1 MSNIH
6 VLELSSYTTPVIQ
19 ESKRDAW
26 VEFGEDNNYFQFI
39 IDRYVNSTT
48 NSSVIN
54 NVSRLIY
61 GRGLS
66 ALDASKKPNE
76 YAQMMALFH
85 PDCIR
90 KIVLD
95 RKMFGQFAM
104 QIHYSQDHKKILKAY
119 HIPVNL
125 LRAEKCNKDG
135 EIEGYYYSDN
145 WLDVKKYAPKRIP
158 AFGYSNEQIEILYSK
173 PYAVGMK
180 YYSLPDYQGALPYA
194 KLEES
199 IADYLINE
207 VQNGFSGTKVVNFNN
222 GVPTEEQQS
231 IIKSKVLSQLTG
243 SRGQKV
249 IVAFNN
255 NQESKTT
262 VDDLPLNDAPE
273 HYTYLSEECVK
284 KIMLAHNVTSPLLFG
299 LGSANGFSSN
309 ADELRNAQVLFENM
323 AVKPIQDQIIDSFE
337 TILHYNGITLKMY
350 FETLNPLDS
359 AGDLTT
365 NSDKKRLLDSI
376 NNLSPLVANKVIET
390 LTANEIRSIVGLPP
404 EQGGNDLAPELL
416 SKINTELEEILNE
429 VDANQLGEGWVMVDE
444 REASENDEE
453 LDSQLIKAELDLE
466 PKTTLLSRLINLV
479 QTGNPQPDKK
489 SAQDKKVGDLKYF
502 KVRYK
507 YTGNKAPDRD
517 FCKAMMSKEN
527 RLFRKEDIDAM
538 SRRAVNPGFGEGGAN
553 TYDIFRFKGGARCHH
568 KFSRVTFML
577 DLNAIEKGYSEIGT
591 RAAEIKGYKVTNPYE
606 VSIYPNNL
614 PLKGFSPRNKNLPSD
629 VI

>member
-54 NVSRLIY
+54 NVNRLIY

-104 QIHYSQDHKKILKAY
+104 QIHYDKTHEKILKAY

-180 YYSLPDYQGALPYA
+180 YYALPDYQGGLPYA
-194 KLEES
+194 KLEEE

-207 VQNGFSGTKVVNFNN
+207 VQKGFAGRVVINFNN
-222 GVPTEEQQS
+222 GVPTEEQQQ
-231 IIKSKVLSQLTG
+231 IITGKVKSQLTG
-243 SRGQKV
+243 PRGEKV
-249 IVAFNN
+249 IIGFNN

-262 VDDLPLNDAPE
+262 VDTMPVNDAPDL
-273 HYTYLSEECVK
+273 YNSLSEECVK

-309 ADELRNAQVLFENM
+309 ADELKNASILFDNM
-323 AVKPIQDQIIDSFE
+323 VIKPIQDQIIDAFDKILAFNGVSLKLFFKTLQPLEFVDLENAQNEEQVAEE
-337 TILHYNGITLKMY
+337 TGT
-350 FETLNPLDS
+350 E
-359 AGDLTT
+359 
-365 NSDKKRLLDSI
+365 
-376 NNLSPLVANKVIET
+376 
-390 LTANEIRSIVGLPP
+390 
-404 EQGGNDLAPELL
+404 L
-416 SKINTELEEILNE
+416 SKVNTELEEILNE

-466 PKTTLLSRLINLV
+466 PKTTILSRLIKLV

-517 FCKAMMSKEN
+517 FCKAMMSKED

>member
-6 VLELSSYTTPVIQ
+6 VLELSTYTTPTVQ

-48 NSSVIN
+48 NSAVIN

-66 ALDASKKPNE
+66 ALDANKKPNE

-85 PDCIR
+85 SDCIR

-95 RKMFGQFAM
+95 RKMFGQFAV
-104 QIHYSQDHKKILKAY
+104 QVHYSKDHKKILKAY

-145 WLDVKKYAPKRIP
+145 WEDTRNYVPKRIP

-180 YYSLPDYQGALPYA
+180 YYSLPDYQGGLPYA
-194 KLEES
+194 KLEEE

-222 GVPTEEQQS
+222 GVPTEEQQQ
-231 IIKSKVLSQLTG
+231 IIKGKVLSQLTG

-262 VDDLPLNDAPE
+262 VDDLPLNDAPD

-284 KIMLAHNVTSPLLFG
+284 KIMLAHNITSPLLFG
-299 LGSANGFSSN
+299 LGSTNGFSSN
-309 ADELRNAQVLFENM
+309 ADEIKNASILFDNM
-323 AVKPIQDQIIDSFE
+323 VIKPIQDQIIEAFDK
-337 TILHYNGITLKMY
+337 ILAYNGVSLKLFFKTLQPLE
-350 FETLNPLDS
+350 FVDLENAQTEEQVAEET
-359 AGDLTT
+359 GT
-365 NSDKKRLLDSI
+365 
-376 NNLSPLVANKVIET
+376 E
-390 LTANEIRSIVGLPP
+390 
-404 EQGGNDLAPELL
+404 L
-416 SKINTELEEILNE
+416 SKVNTDLEEILAQ
-429 VDANQLGEGWVMVDE
+429 VDANQLGEGWIMVDE
-444 REASENDEE
+444 REVGDNED
-453 LDSQLIKAELDLE
+453 ELDLQLINKE
-466 PKTTLLSRLINLV
+466 FDLSANKTVLSRLINLV
-479 QTGNPQPDKK
+479 QTGSPKPKLK
-489 SAQDKKVGDLKYF
+489 SSQDKKVGDLKYF

-507 YTGNKAPDRD
+507 YTGNKTPDRK
-517 FCKAMMSKEN
+517 FCKAMMANED
-527 RLFRKEDIDAM
+527 RLFRKEDIDEM
-538 SRRAVNPGFGEGGAN
+538 SKRAVNPGFGEFGAN

-568 KFSRVTFML
+568 KWSRVTFML
-577 DLNAIEKGYSEIGT
+577 DLNAIEKGYEEIGT

-614 PLKGFSPRNKNLPSD
+614 PLKGFSPRNKNLPKD
-629 VI
+629 AK

>member
-1 MSNIH
+1 MNNIH

-76 YAQMMALFH
+76 YAQMMALFN

-104 QIHYSQDHKKILKAY
+104 QIHYSQDHKRILKAY

-180 YYSLPDYQGALPYA
+180 YYSLPDYQGGLPYA
-194 KLEES
+194 KLEEE

-309 ADELRNAQVLFENM
+309 ADELKNASILFDNM
-323 AVKPIQDQIIDSFE
+323 VIKPIQDQIIEAFDK
-337 TILHYNGITLKMY
+337 ILAFNGITLKL
-350 FETLNPLDS
+350 FFKTLQPLEFVDLENAQNEEQVAEET
-359 AGDLTT
+359 GT
-365 NSDKKRLLDSI
+365 
-376 NNLSPLVANKVIET
+376 E
-390 LTANEIRSIVGLPP
+390 
-404 EQGGNDLAPELL
+404 L

-517 FCKAMMSKEN
+517 FCKAMMSKED

-553 TYDIFRFKGGARCHH
+553 TYDIFRFKGGPRCHH

-614 PLKGFSPRNKNLPSD
+614 PLKGFSPKNKNLPSD

>member
-85 PDCIR
+85 ADCIR

-104 QIHYSQDHKKILKAY
+104 QIHYSQDHKRILKAY

-158 AFGYSNEQIEILYSK
+158 AFGYSNEQIEIIYSK

-180 YYSLPDYQGALPYA
+180 YYALPDYQGGLPYA
-194 KLEES
+194 KLEEE

-207 VQNGFSGTKVVNFNN
+207 VQKGFAGRVVINFNN
-222 GVPTEEQQS
+222 GVPTEEQQQ
-231 IIKSKVLSQLTG
+231 IITGKVKSQLTG
-243 SRGQKV
+243 PRGEKV
-249 IVAFNN
+249 IIGFNN

-262 VDDLPLNDAPE
+262 VDTMPVNDAPDL
-273 HYTYLSEECVK
+273 YNSLSEECVK

-309 ADELRNAQVLFENM
+309 ADELKNASILFDNM
-323 AVKPIQDQIIDSFE
+323 VIKPIQDQIIDAFDKILAFNGVSLKLFFKTLQPLEFVDLENAQNEEQVAEETGTELSKDFKIAEALINLGEDEPENSILIDEFE
-337 TILHYNGITLKMY
+337 VDYDNDDEEN
-350 FETLNPLDS
+350 ETLSKEPKQS
-359 AGDLTT
+359 
-365 NSDKKRLLDSI
+365 
-376 NNLSPLVANKVIET
+376 
-390 LTANEIRSIVGLPP
+390 
-404 EQGGNDLAPELL
+404 LL
-416 SKINTELEEILNE
+416 SKIVNLVSTGDNRPNISSKQDE
-429 VDANQLGEGWVMVDE
+429 VIEGIKFITRYVYAGDKNAE
-444 REASENDEE
+444 REFCREMMA
-453 LDSQLIKAELDLE
+453 A
-466 PKTTLLSRLINLV
+466 
-479 QTGNPQPDKK
+479 
-489 SAQDKKVGDLKYF
+489 
-502 KVRYK
+502 
-507 YTGNKAPDRD
+507 NKIY
-517 FCKAMMSKEN
+517 
-527 RLFRKEDIDAM
+527 RKEDIIKM
-538 SRRAVNPGFGEGGAN
+538 GSQVVNEGWGPRGTD
-553 TYDIFRFKGGARCHH
+553 TYSIWFYKGGGNCHH
-568 KFSRVTFML
+568 RWNKRVYATFSGK
-577 DLNAIEKGYSEIGT
+577 AIDVNSKELKQVAVKKAEKLGYVVKNSEL
-591 RAAEIKGYKVTNPYE
+591 
-606 VSIYPNNL
+606 VSKRPVDMPNY
-614 PLKGFSPRNKNLPSD
+614 GFLPSNPQPKRE
-629 VI
+629 ITR

>member
-54 NVSRLIY
+54 NVNRLIY

-104 QIHYSQDHKKILKAY
+104 QIHYDKTHEKILKAY

-180 YYSLPDYQGALPYA
+180 YYALPDYQGGLPYA
-194 KLEES
+194 KLEEE

-207 VQNGFSGTKVVNFNN
+207 VQKGFAGRVVINFNN
-222 GVPTEEQQS
+222 GVPTEEQQQ
-231 IIKSKVLSQLTG
+231 IITGKVKSQLTG
-243 SRGQKV
+243 PRGEKV
-249 IVAFNN
+249 IIGFNN

-262 VDDLPLNDAPE
+262 VDTMPVNDAPDL
-273 HYTYLSEECVK
+273 YNSLSEECVK

-309 ADELRNAQVLFENM
+309 ADELKNASILFDNM
-323 AVKPIQDQIIDSFE
+323 VIKPIQDQIIDAFDKILAFNGVSLKLFFKTLQPLEFVDLENAQNEEQVAEE
-337 TILHYNGITLKMY
+337 TGTELSKDFKIAEALINLGEDEPENSILIDEYEVDYDSDDKEN
-350 FETLNPLDS
+350 ETL
-359 AGDLTT
+359 
-365 NSDKKRLLDSI
+365 
-376 NNLSPLVANKVIET
+376 
-390 LTANEIRSIVGLPP
+390 
-404 EQGGNDLAPELL
+404 
-416 SKINTELEEILNE
+416 SK
-429 VDANQLGEGWVMVDE
+429 
-444 REASENDEE
+444 
-453 LDSQLIKAELDLE
+453 E
-466 PKTTLLSRLINLV
+466 PKQSLLSRIVNLV
-479 QTGNPQPDKK
+479 STGDNRPNITSKQDEVIEGIKFITRYVYAGK
-489 SAQDKKVGDLKYF
+489 TSADSREF
-502 KVRYK
+502 CNRMIAA
-507 YTGNKAPDRD
+507 NKIY
-517 FCKAMMSKEN
+517 
-527 RLFRKEDIDAM
+527 RKEDIIKM
-538 SRRAVNPGFGEGGAN
+538 GSEVVNKGWGPRGAD
-553 TYDIFRFKGGARCHH
+553 TYSIWFYKGGGNCNHRWNKRVYAT
-568 KFSRVTFML
+568 FSGK
-577 DLNAIEKGYSEIGT
+577 AIDVNSTELKQVAVKKAEKLGYVVKNDS
-591 RAAEIKGYKVTNPYE
+591 KVSQLPKDM
-606 VSIYPNNL
+606 PNNGFL
-614 PLKGFSPRNKNLPSD
+614 PTNK
-629 VI
+629 IYGE

>member
-1 MSNIH
+1 MNNIH

-76 YAQMMALFH
+76 YAQMMALFN

-104 QIHYSQDHKKILKAY
+104 QIHYSQDHKRILKAY

-180 YYSLPDYQGALPYA
+180 YYALPDYQGGLPYA
-194 KLEES
+194 KLEEE

-207 VQNGFSGTKVVNFNN
+207 VQNGFSGRVVINFNN
-222 GVPTEEQQS
+222 GVPTEEQQN
-231 IIKSKVLSQLTG
+231 IITGKVKSQL
-243 SRGQKV
+243 RGTRGEKV
-249 IVAFNN
+249 IIGFNA

-262 VDDLPLNDAPE
+262 VDTMPVNDAPDL
-273 HYTYLSEECVK
+273 YNSLSEECVK

-309 ADELRNAQVLFENM
+309 ADELKNASILFDNM
-323 AVKPIQDQIIDSFE
+323 VIKPIQDQIIEAFDK
-337 TILHYNGITLKMY
+337 ILAFNGITLKLFFKTLQPLEFVDLENAQNEEQVAEETGTELSKDFKIAELLINVGEDEPENSILIDEFEVDY
-350 FETLNPLDS
+350 DNDDEENETLSKEPKQS
-359 AGDLTT
+359 
-365 NSDKKRLLDSI
+365 
-376 NNLSPLVANKVIET
+376 
-390 LTANEIRSIVGLPP
+390 
-404 EQGGNDLAPELL
+404 LL
-416 SKINTELEEILNE
+416 SKL
-429 VDANQLGEGWVMVDE
+429 V
-444 REASENDEE
+444 
-453 LDSQLIKAELDLE
+453 
-466 PKTTLLSRLINLV
+466 NLV
-479 QTGNPQPDKK
+479 KTGDNRPNITSKQDEVIDGVKFITRYVYAGK
-489 SAQDKKVGDLKYF
+489 TSADSREF
-502 KVRYK
+502 CRRMIAA
-507 YTGNKAPDRD
+507 NKIY
-517 FCKAMMSKEN
+517 
-527 RLFRKEDIDAM
+527 RKEDIIKMD
-538 SRRAVNPGFGEGGAN
+538 SQVVNEGWGPRGAN
-553 TYDIFRFKGGARCHH
+553 TYSIWFYKGGGNCNHRWNKRVYAT
-568 KFSRVTFML
+568 FSGK
-577 DLNAIEKGYSEIGT
+577 AIDVNSKQLKQVAVKKAEKLGYVVKNDS
-591 RAAEIKGYKVTNPYE
+591 KVSQLPKDM
-606 VSIYPNNL
+606 PNNGFL
-614 PLKGFSPRNKNLPSD
+614 PTNK
-629 VI
+629 IYGE

>member
-180 YYSLPDYQGALPYA
+180 YYALPDYQGGLPYA
-194 KLEES
+194 KLEEE

-309 ADELRNAQVLFENM
+309 ADELKNASILFDNM
-323 AVKPIQDQIIDSFE
+323 VIKPIQDQIIDAFDKILAFNGVSLKLFFKTLQPLEFVDLENAQNEEQVAEE
-337 TILHYNGITLKMY
+337 TGTELSKDFKIAEALINLGEDEPENSILIDEYEVDYDSDDKEN
-350 FETLNPLDS
+350 ETL
-359 AGDLTT
+359 
-365 NSDKKRLLDSI
+365 
-376 NNLSPLVANKVIET
+376 
-390 LTANEIRSIVGLPP
+390 
-404 EQGGNDLAPELL
+404 
-416 SKINTELEEILNE
+416 SK
-429 VDANQLGEGWVMVDE
+429 
-444 REASENDEE
+444 
-453 LDSQLIKAELDLE
+453 E
-466 PKTTLLSRLINLV
+466 PKQSFLSRLVNLV
-479 QTGNPQPDKK
+479 STGDNRPNISSKQDEVIEGIKFITRYVYAGK
-489 SAQDKKVGDLKYF
+489 TSADSREFCRRMVAA
-502 KVRYK
+502 
-507 YTGNKAPDRD
+507 NKIY
-517 FCKAMMSKEN
+517 
-527 RLFRKEDIDAM
+527 RKEDIIKM
-538 SRRAVNPGFGEGGAN
+538 GSEVVNKGWGPRGAD
-553 TYDIFRFKGGARCHH
+553 TYSIWFYKGGGNCNHRWNKRVYAT
-568 KFSRVTFML
+568 FSGK
-577 DLNAIEKGYSEIGT
+577 AIDVNSKELKQVAVRKAEKLGYVVKNDS
-591 RAAEIKGYKVTNPYE
+591 KVSQLPKDM
-606 VSIYPNNL
+606 PNNGFL
-614 PLKGFSPRNKNLPSD
+614 PTNK
-629 VI
+629 IYGE

>member
-1 MSNIH
+1 MNNIH
-6 VLELSSYTTPVIQ
+6 VLELSTYTTPVIQ

-54 NVSRLIY
+54 NVNRLIY

-66 ALDASKKPNE
+66 ALDANKKPNE

-85 PDCIR
+85 DDCIR

-104 QIHYSQDHKKILKAY
+104 QVHYDKAHKKILKAY

-125 LRAEKCNKDG
+125 LRAEKCNKEG
-135 EIEGYYYSDN
+135 EIEAYYYSDN
-145 WLDVKKYAPKRIP
+145 WEDTKKYAPKRIP

-180 YYSLPDYQGALPYA
+180 YYALPDYQGGLPYA
-194 KLEES
+194 KLEEE

-222 GVPTEEQQS
+222 GVPTEEQQQ
-231 IIKSKVLSQLTG
+231 IIKGKVLSQLTG

-309 ADELRNAQVLFENM
+309 ADEIKNASILFDNM
-323 AVKPIQDQIIDSFE
+323 VIKPIQDQIIEAFDK
-337 TILHYNGITLKMY
+337 ILHYNGITLKLFFKTLQPLEFVDLENAQTEEQVAEETGTELSKDFKIAEALINLGEDIPENSILIDEFPVDY
-350 FETLNPLDS
+350 ETDDKENETLSKEPKQS
-359 AGDLTT
+359 
-365 NSDKKRLLDSI
+365 
-376 NNLSPLVANKVIET
+376 
-390 LTANEIRSIVGLPP
+390 
-404 EQGGNDLAPELL
+404 LL
-416 SKINTELEEILNE
+416 SKIVNLVSTGDNRPNISSKQDE
-429 VDANQLGEGWVMVDE
+429 VIDGVKFLTRYVYAGAENAE
-444 REASENDEE
+444 REFCRKMMA
-453 LDSQLIKAELDLE
+453 A
-466 PKTTLLSRLINLV
+466 
-479 QTGNPQPDKK
+479 
-489 SAQDKKVGDLKYF
+489 
-502 KVRYK
+502 
-507 YTGNKAPDRD
+507 NKIY
-517 FCKAMMSKEN
+517 
-527 RLFRKEDIDAM
+527 RKEDIIKM
-538 SRRAVNPGFGEGGAN
+538 GSQIVNAGWGAKGAD
-553 TYDIFRFKGGARCHH
+553 TYSIWFYKGGGNCHH
-568 KFSRVTFML
+568 RWNKRVYATFSGK
-577 DLNAIEKGYSEIGT
+577 AIDVNSKELKQVAVKKAEKLGYVVKNDS
-591 RAAEIKGYKVTNPYE
+591 KVSQLPKDMPYNGFLPTNK
-606 VSIYPNNL
+606 IY
-614 PLKGFSPRNKNLPSD
+614 GE
-629 VI
+629 

>member
-6 VLELSSYTTPVIQ
+6 VLELSTYTTPTVQ
-19 ESKRDAW
+19 ESKRDNW

-48 NSSVIN
+48 NSAVIN

-66 ALDASKKPNE
+66 ALDANKKPNE

-85 PDCIR
+85 SDCIR

-95 RKMFGQFAM
+95 RKMFGQFAV
-104 QIHYSQDHKKILKAY
+104 QVHYSKDHKKILKAY

-145 WLDVKKYAPKRIP
+145 WEDTRNYVPKRIP
-158 AFGYSNEQIEILYSK
+158 AFGYSNEQVEILYSK

-180 YYSLPDYQGALPYA
+180 YYSLPDYQGGLPYA
-194 KLEES
+194 KLEEE

-222 GVPTEEQQS
+222 GVPTEEQQQ
-231 IIKSKVLSQLTG
+231 IIKGKVLSQLTG

-262 VDDLPLNDAPE
+262 VDDLPLNDAPD

-284 KIMLAHNVTSPLLFG
+284 KIMLAHNITSPLLFG
-299 LGSANGFSSN
+299 LGSTNGFSSN
-309 ADELRNAQVLFENM
+309 ADEIKNASILFDNM
-323 AVKPIQDQIIDSFE
+323 VIKPIQDQIIEAFDK
-337 TILHYNGITLKMY
+337 ILAYNGVSLKLFFKTLQPLE
-350 FETLNPLDS
+350 FVDLENAQTEEQVAEET
-359 AGDLTT
+359 GT
-365 NSDKKRLLDSI
+365 
-376 NNLSPLVANKVIET
+376 E
-390 LTANEIRSIVGLPP
+390 
-404 EQGGNDLAPELL
+404 L
-416 SKINTELEEILNE
+416 SKVNTDLEEILAQ
-429 VDANQLGEGWVMVDE
+429 VDANQLGEGWIMVDE
-444 REASENDEE
+444 REVGDNED
-453 LDSQLIKAELDLE
+453 ELDLQLINKE
-466 PKTTLLSRLINLV
+466 FDLSANKTVLSRLINLV
-479 QTGNPQPDKK
+479 QTGSPKPKLK
-489 SAQDKKVGDLKYF
+489 SSQDKKVGDLKYF

-507 YTGNKAPDRD
+507 YTGNKTPDRK
-517 FCKAMMSKEN
+517 FCKAMMANED
-527 RLFRKEDIDAM
+527 RLFRKEDIDEM
-538 SRRAVNPGFGEGGAN
+538 SKRAVNPGFGEFGAN

-568 KFSRVTFML
+568 KWSRVTFML
-577 DLNAIEKGYSEIGT
+577 DLNAIEKGYEEIGT

-614 PLKGFSPRNKNLPSD
+614 PLKGFSPRNKNLPKD
-629 VI
+629 AK

>member
-1 MSNIH
+1 MNNIH

-26 VEFGEDNNYFQFI
+26 VEFGVDNNYFQFI

-76 YAQMMALFH
+76 YAQMMALFN

-104 QIHYSQDHKKILKAY
+104 QIHYSQDHKRILKAY

-180 YYSLPDYQGALPYA
+180 YYALPDYQGGLPYA
-194 KLEES
+194 KLEEE

-309 ADELRNAQVLFENM
+309 ADELKNASILFDNM
-323 AVKPIQDQIIDSFE
+323 VIKPIQDQIIEAFDK
-337 TILHYNGITLKMY
+337 ILAYNGITLKL
-350 FETLNPLDS
+350 FFKTLQPLEFVDLENAQNEEQVAEET
-359 AGDLTT
+359 GT
-365 NSDKKRLLDSI
+365 
-376 NNLSPLVANKVIET
+376 E
-390 LTANEIRSIVGLPP
+390 
-404 EQGGNDLAPELL
+404 L
-416 SKINTELEEILNE
+416 SKVNTELEEILNE

-453 LDSQLIKAELDLE
+453 LDLQLIKAELDLE

-507 YTGNKAPDRD
+507 YTGNKVPDRD

-553 TYDIFRFKGGARCHH
+553 TYDIFRFKGGPRCHH